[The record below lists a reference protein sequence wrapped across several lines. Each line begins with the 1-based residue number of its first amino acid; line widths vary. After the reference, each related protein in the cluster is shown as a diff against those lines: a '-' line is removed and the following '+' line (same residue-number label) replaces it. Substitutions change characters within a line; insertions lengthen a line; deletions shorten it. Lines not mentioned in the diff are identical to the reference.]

1 MLRESPAAP
10 RTLHGLKRT
19 TTAPRP
25 RGRPASHDPRGG
37 RVGGSVSVTPASARA
52 RRLPTASTASIRGVC
67 GFCAHVILVT
77 MFLRHVNL
85 IFL

>member
-1 MLRESPAAP
+1 MVLRESPAAP

-25 RGRPASHDPRGG
+25 RRPASHDLRGG
-37 RVGGSVSVTPASARA
+37 RVGGSVSVTPASASA
-52 RRLPTASTASIRGVC
+52 RCLPNSTSVC

-77 MFLRHVNL
+77 MFLRHLNL
-85 IFL
+85 LFL

>member
-37 RVGGSVSVTPASARA
+37 RVGGSVSVTPASAGA
-52 RRLPTASTASIRGVC
+52 RCLPTDQVFDARVWLLRPCYSC
-67 GFCAHVILVT
+67 DHVLAPC
-77 MFLRHVNL
+77 
-85 IFL
+85 